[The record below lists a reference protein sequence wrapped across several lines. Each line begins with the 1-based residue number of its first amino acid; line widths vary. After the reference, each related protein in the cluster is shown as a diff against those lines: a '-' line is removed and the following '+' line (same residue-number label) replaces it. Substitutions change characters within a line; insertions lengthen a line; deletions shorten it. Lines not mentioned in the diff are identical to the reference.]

1 MVTKNP
7 IAAIEALRDRQIFM
21 AMPLETKLRNTCPGC
36 GCRLIE
42 DDWNRALEL
51 AAEDIPGFQLALWRT
66 VRGLRGRFGNLSS
79 PGGAR
84 G

>member
-42 DDWNRALEL
+42 DDWNRAL
-51 AAEDIPGFQLALWRT
+51 ALVT
-66 VRGLRGRFGNLSS
+66 GPPKTGRCQKCGWV
-79 PGGAR
+79 GEK
-84 G
+84 